1 MRQNKGKKEKN
12 DLASESMSGDQAEQS
27 HVDNIISDFA
37 SKGMDREH
45 RELEDDLENSK
56 KRGREKG
63 NTPEAVKKASHIS
76 RLSMAGGQSKLP
88 APGKVSLL
96 NK

>member
-1 MRQNKGKKEKN
+1 MWVISSVTLRAKGWTG
-12 DLASESMSGDQAEQS
+12 SW
-27 HVDNIISDFA
+27 
-37 SKGMDREH
+37 DRD

-63 NTPEAVKKASHIS
+63 NTPKAVKKASHIS
-76 RLSMAGGQSKLP
+76 RLSMAGGQNKLA